1 MDEKMNDFY
10 QQQQDKAK
18 RLKSEVFSVI
28 SQEIDNYRDCIIKKL
43 DPKKIQDDMDI
54 SDKNAF
60 KEWLQHELEKRERIL
75 KQKVQDQTQRVM
87 RWYYDDLAYVYGEVT
102 KRLEGRKNTSAWKIV
117 SMAPFRAE
125 SRKSFIRP

>member
-18 RLKSEVFSVI
+18 RLKSKVFSVI

-87 RWYYDDLAYVYGEVT
+87 RWYYDDLASVYGEVT
-102 KRLEGRKNTSAWKIV
+102 KRLEGRKKYIG
-117 SMAPFRAE
+117 
-125 SRKSFIRP
+125 